1 MAIQRYKLGT
11 CNCDDCKGMI
21 NVPGHKTGKVFM
33 CLKSHN
39 AMKRNEQA
47 EKAAGR
53 QKARMLSNSNPGTA
67 YRPVE
72 DKMVSNKALTR
83 INLLN
88 DFFKLC
94 AIEIAKDP
102 YCEECGQWISPADY
116 RNATAH
122 ILPKEFFRSIETNPL
137 CWLKLG
143 PRCGCH
149 NKTHTLLTFSKMK
162 VFPKAV
168 AQLREIEPL
177 ITETHKLLGEF
188 WNYAATVI
196 VFPLKINERP
206 SY

>member
-11 CNCDDCKGMI
+11 CNCSDCKGMQ
-21 NVPGHKTGKVFM
+21 NVPGHKIGKEFM
-33 CLKSHN
+33 CLKSHGI
-39 AMKRNEQA
+39 MKRKEQS
-47 EKAAGR
+47 EKSAGR
-53 QKARMLSNSNPGTA
+53 QKVRMLSNSNSDSA

-72 DKMVSNKALTR
+72 DKMVKNSALMR

-88 DFFKLC
+88 EFFKIC

-122 ILPKEFFRSIETNPL
+122 ILPKEFFRSIETHPL

-162 VFPKAV
+162 IFPKAV
-168 AQLREIEPL
+168 SQFRIIEPL

-188 WNYAATVI
+188 KKYTDLV
-196 VFPLKINERP
+196 LL
-206 SY
+206 